1 MAQNYIC
8 MNDINT
14 CLPNP
19 CNFPYVIP
27 GSLKPFPYAYLY
39 LVYVGTL
46 DIIMRF
52 HVLSAVSIKK
62 PSAEM
67 QYSNL

>member
-14 CLPNP
+14 GLPEP
-19 CNFPYVIP
+19 LNFPSVIP

-39 LVYVGTL
+39 VVYEGTL
-46 DIIMRF
+46 DMILRF
-52 HVLSAVSIKK
+52 HVLTGVSIKTRVCLD
-62 PSAEM
+62 ARR
-67 QYSNL
+67 